1 MFQVKFIKYIGF
13 YHCFP
18 FIDRIDLL
26 CSEWVYK
33 SILHIIFQLV
43 FSLFAVS
50 KLTVS
55 AGNAVKLQLP
65 KDETVLTC
73 FVLEK
78 ETPGR
83 ICLKHVEGGGMYVFL
98 LAKLRFSNDFS
109 EYGRYC
115 KLRSLIFLV
124 LIYWCSYCT
133 KHKKK
138 YPYM

>member
-13 YHCFP
+13 YHCFL

-26 CSEWVYK
+26 CMNDRVYK

-83 ICLKHVEGGGMYVFL
+83 ICLKHVEGGDVCISISQV
-98 LAKLRFSNDFS
+98 K
-109 EYGRYC
+109 
-115 KLRSLIFLV
+115 IF
-124 LIYWCSYCT
+124 
-133 KHKKK
+133 K
-138 YPYM
+138 